1 MTTKP
6 DSTPKRWRRGR
17 PPNPALARPDFPY
30 AMKLPDGRVLLVEV
44 PGRWVTAD
52 RDGTP
57 AFLPAGVRFL
67 DRVRAVFL
75 PVLDRPP
82 SPGFITALRE
92 GLGLTQQQFG
102 EAVGVDKMTVS
113 RWERGAL
120 RPGAAARS
128 AIERVRK
135 EALRRGVTVPA

>member
-1 MTTKP
+1 MATKA
-6 DSTPKRWRRGR
+6 DSKAKRPRRGR

-30 AMKLPDGRVLLVEV
+30 TMKLPDGRRLLIEV

-52 RDGTP
+52 RDGAA

-75 PVLDRPP
+75 SVLDRPP

-92 GLGLTQQQFG
+92 GLGLTQREFG
-102 EAVGVDKMTVS
+102 ERVGVDKMTVS

-120 RPGAAARS
+120 RPNAAARS

-135 EALRRGVTVPA
+135 EALREGVTVSA

>member
-6 DSTPKRWRRGR
+6 DSKPKRWRRGR
-17 PPNPALARPDFPY
+17 PRNPALTRPDYPY
-30 AMKLPDGRVLLVEV
+30 TMKLPDGRTLLVEV

-92 GLGLTQQQFG
+92 GLGMTQQEFG
-102 EAVGVDKMTVS
+102 ERVGVDKMTVS

-120 RPGAAARS
+120 RPRAAARS

-135 EALRRGVTVPA
+135 EALRGGVTLPA